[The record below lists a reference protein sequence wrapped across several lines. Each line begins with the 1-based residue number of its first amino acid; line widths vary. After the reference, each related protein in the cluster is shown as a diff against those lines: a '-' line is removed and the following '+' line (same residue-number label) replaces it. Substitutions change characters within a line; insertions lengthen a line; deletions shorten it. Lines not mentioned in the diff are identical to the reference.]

1 MDKRRLSGA
10 QIVAIVVAISAAVV
24 LAPVGVLAATGQLV
38 NIADPV
44 TGSNRARVNAA
55 GSLYTA
61 PVDPS
66 SRSVGRVDAGKV
78 RVGDGS
84 GHLTVD
90 GAVLARNMDPNR
102 VLYKSPAGGL
112 ACGASGAGVQVAT
125 LDVARHNRLRFVVRS
140 GAGYQTIIHL
150 RARAS
155 GEVIAVPVF
164 EWTVPAGQ
172 SATTVFYDPPT
183 QADMIVYFCNQAQI
197 FVYGIN

>member
-1 MDKRRLSGA
+1 MEKRRLSGG
-10 QIVAIVVAISAAVV
+10 QIVTIVVAICAAVV
-24 LAPVGVLAATGQLV
+24 LAPVGVMAATGQLV

-44 TGSNRARVNAA
+44 TGGNQARVNSA

-61 PVDPS
+61 QVDPS
-66 SRSVGRVDAGKV
+66 TRSVGRVDGGKV

-84 GHLTVD
+84 GNLTVD
-90 GAVLARNMDPNR
+90 GAVLARDMDPNK

-112 ACGASGAGVQVAT
+112 TCGASGSGIQVAT
-125 LDVARHNRLRFVVRS
+125 LDVSRYSRLRFVVRS

-150 RARAS
+150 RARAN

-172 SATTVFYDPPT
+172 FATTVFYEPPT
-183 QADMIVYFCNQAQI
+183 QVDMIVFFCNQAQI
-197 FVYGIN
+197 FVYGIQ